1 MFMVRARMAVWL
13 LEEPW
18 RVMKPRSLDLSSC
31 TVSLGVRSSAT
42 RMAGLSDIM
51 SASSTPI
58 STLTTR
64 REMSFTSAARARM
77 YSSSMA
83 AKAAEKFSPV
93 VETAYSAVAP
103 WVSRM
108 PLTAS
113 R

>member
-1 MFMVRARMAVWL
+1 MVRAKMAVWL

-18 RVMKPRSLDLSSC
+18 RVMKPRSFVLSSC

-42 RMAGLSDIM
+42 RMAGWSAIM
-51 SASSTPI
+51 SASPTPRR
-58 STLTTR
+58 TLTTR

-83 AKAAEKFSPV
+83 AKAAAKFSPV
-93 VETAYSAVAP
+93 ADAAYSAVAP

-108 PLTAS
+108 PRTAS